1 MIAPPGLMLY
11 FWVYV
16 EVLGW
21 LWIAGLMLWLS
32 SWCWAVG
39 MIPTLDC
46 CEPDFAILCGSS
58 DGPLLYWLQFSV
70 YYPSLISNSWTSWI
84 LWGGRFLSWIGI
96 LVQMLTGY
104 SSRNCLWVWWF
115 GLFWCSWW
123 CLGVFSSYPLC
134 WQLALPVTSP
144 LPLPTLYLS

>member
-21 LWIAGLMLWLS
+21 LWIAGWMLWLS

-46 CEPDFAILCGSS
+46 CEPHFAILCGSS
-58 DGPLLYWLQFSV
+58 DGPLLYRLQFSV
-70 YYPSLISNSWTSWI
+70 CFPSVWI
-84 LWGGRFLSWIGI
+84 LTVESLGYSGVAGPSPGLVFLSKCWQDI
-96 LVQMLTGY
+96 LVEIVYGYDGLDSTGA
-104 SSRNCLWVWWF
+104 VDDA
-115 GLFWCSWW
+115 
-123 CLGVFSSYPLC
+123 LGFSYPLC